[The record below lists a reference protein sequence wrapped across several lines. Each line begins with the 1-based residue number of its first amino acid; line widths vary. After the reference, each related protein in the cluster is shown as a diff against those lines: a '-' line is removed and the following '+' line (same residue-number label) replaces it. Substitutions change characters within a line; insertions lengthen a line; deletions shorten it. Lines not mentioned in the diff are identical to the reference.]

1 MNILNE
7 KANFMLLNDIGES
20 SLKSEWN
27 VLSSSTQSQNNY
39 LSINSDLQNEVS
51 DNEISYCDDND
62 DDLNNLNNINN
73 NANNRNNES
82 NKNHNENSV
91 IKTEKAIN
99 TNIPQSVTNH
109 QDDLDIISSQSNKT
123 EIMARNPGV
132 SSMNDSLT
140 HQNAATH
147 IVIMDDSG
155 QPLDKSGTYIQI
167 FK

>member
-109 QDDLDIISSQSNKT
+109 QDDLDIISLQSNKT
-123 EIMARNPGV
+123 ENMARNPGV

-155 QPLDKSGTYIQI
+155 QPLDKSGTYMQI